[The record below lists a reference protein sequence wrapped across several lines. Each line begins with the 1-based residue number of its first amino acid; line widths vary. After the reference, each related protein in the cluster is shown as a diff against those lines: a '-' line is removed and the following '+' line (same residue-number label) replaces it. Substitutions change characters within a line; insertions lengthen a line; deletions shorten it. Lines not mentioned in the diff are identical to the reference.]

1 MRVTARVRRLLENR
15 AGGITI
21 VAAFA
26 LPVMIGAAALA
37 VDIGSAALDARRL
50 QGMADAAALAAAL
63 DPSQAEALAKASVVA
78 SGWTRPVRI
87 VAQPG
92 RYSIDAAI
100 PASKRFIPDAAA
112 LDAVR
117 VTLNSD
123 TPTFFARFFGRSTI
137 TLARTA
143 TGARERLAAFS
154 VGGRLAGLNGG
165 VLNALLSA
173 MTGGEVRLSLVDY
186 EALASANVDATAWLD
201 ALAIRLGAQA
211 ASRADLLNR
220 TVDAQPALAALG
232 DAVGGGAGNA
242 IQRLAASVDG
252 RQVRLG
258 DLIDLGPY
266 AARAGGG
273 AGLVQ
278 LDALSAVSAI
288 LRGGAGRQTISFNA
302 DGLSGLSGTRVTLAF
317 GEPERG
323 SPWVAID
330 GAGQVI
336 VRTAQ
341 MRALVVA
348 ELISSGLPGVSGLAS
363 VRVPLF
369 VEAARAEARLA
380 DIACPAADRRSV
392 TLEARA
398 APVSAALAEAEAARL
413 GDFSRAMPLSD
424 AKLIRLPLV
433 EVTGRADLDAGAAEP
448 WQRVRFDWPEIRD
461 RTAHTVTTAR
471 PVEGVARSLASNLKV
486 RARVGLL
493 LLPLDPLAQAVAGQ
507 VAAAAPALDALVAL
521 VSGVSGVRLGQADV
535 RVTGVRCGTAALVA

>member
-1 MRVTARVRRLLENR
+1 VRVTARVRRLLENR

>member
-1 MRVTARVRRLLENR
+1 VRVTARVRRLLWDR

-63 DPSQAEALAKASVVA
+63 DPSQAEALARASVVA

-100 PASKRFIPDAAA
+100 PAPKRFIPDAAA

-424 AKLIRLPLV
+424 AKLVRLPLV